1 MDARDK
7 QEELTSKVKLTLD
20 DAIKGLKI
28 FALNPV
34 GGLPDFF
41 KGLGKERALAVGIA
55 FGLFYVF
62 CFVFSM
68 GSLAEDLTYFLDFL
82 DIEISSFQLIL
93 LSVGNFLS
101 IVGASFLTRK
111 IFRGYGQIQ
120 GDTFI
125 AGVALAPISFL
136 ILFTKLLGIGN
147 AEIVTVVAIIAI
159 TYTILM
165 LYTGCN
171 KISGIAETASAL
183 SVSAMIIL
191 SVWLYKI
198 LISMAFT

>member
-7 QEELTSKVKLTLD
+7 REELTNKVKLTFN
-20 DAIKGLKI
+20 DAVKGLKI

-41 KGLGKERALAVGIA
+41 KGLGQERALGVGIA
-55 FGLFYVF
+55 FGLFYIF
-62 CFVFSM
+62 CFVFSI
-68 GSLAEDLTYFLDFL
+68 GSLTEKSTDLL
-82 DIEISSFQLIL
+82 DIFDVEVSSTHLIL
-93 LSVGNFLS
+93 LSVANFLS
-101 IVGASFLTRK
+101 IVGASFITRK
-111 IFRGYGQIQ
+111 LFRGYGQIQ
-120 GDTFI
+120 GDVFI

-136 ILFTKLLGIGN
+136 ILLTKLLGIGN
-147 AEIVTVVAIIAI
+147 VEIITIVAIIAI

-171 KISGIAETASAL
+171 QISGIAETASAL

-198 LISMAFT
+198 MISMAFT